1 MMAKRIKRAVVSLA
15 GLSAVALGAAMAG
28 ASPYVFSSGGG
39 TYSYNTSPDLPAS
52 NAVTDAN
59 STFYVDGPGGA
70 GTDYYY
76 APTTLGIPGTVT
88 FTFDAAPGEVFAT
101 GDSLG
106 RFTTF
111 ISEGAYISE
120 AVTTNLDPVAQ
131 TIVTETNSNGGNT
144 DSYNQHSLTPYITG
158 ASTFSL
164 SFTLYNDGNVNSLPN
179 YTQLFREDYGTTT
192 YPFVVDA
199 SSVLAPTPEPASLGL
214 LGVSGLALLRRR
226 RRV

>member
-76 APTTLGIPGTVT
+76 APTTLGTPGTVT

-131 TIVTETNSNGGNT
+131 TIVTETNSNGG
-144 DSYNQHSLTPYITG
+144 SYNQMLWTVTR
-158 ASTFSL
+158 
-164 SFTLYNDGNVNSLPN
+164 
-179 YTQLFREDYGTTT
+179 Q
-192 YPFVVDA
+192 
-199 SSVLAPTPEPASLGL
+199 
-214 LGVSGLALLRRR
+214 
-226 RRV
+226 